1 MRYISMIGIIV
12 VFFLGFMVGY
22 NIGLTSGR
30 ENGYK
35 EACQDAQT
43 GKLKM
48 TAITQWE
55 WKK

>member
-1 MRYISMIGIIV
+1 MRYVILVGFLII
-12 VFFLGFMVGY
+12 FTMGLMLGY
-22 NIGLTSGR
+22 STGLKSGR
-30 ENGYK
+30 EDDYK
-35 EACQDAQT
+35 EACQDAQM